1 MNEAAALRL
10 QPDTAASI
18 LYNALLRCSWLD
30 KYPYA
35 SRLWQAAWR
44 KSSALLSVPV
54 RTTIHGRS
62 VVANYGHIY
71 LLCARKY
78 RTLNNPL
85 VELVYQTYSVK
96 KRPITHVDVG
106 ANVGDTILLVDS
118 NCSGMIREFCCP

>member
-10 QPDTAASI
+10 RPDAAASI
-18 LYNALLRCSWLD
+18 LYNASLRCSWLD
-30 KYPYA
+30 KYSYA

-44 KSSALLSVPV
+44 KSSTLLSVPV
-54 RTTIHGRS
+54 RTTIHGRR
-62 VVANYGHIY
+62 VVVNYGHTY
-71 LLCARKY
+71 PLYARKY

-106 ANVGDTILLVDS
+106 ASVGDTILLVES
-118 NCSGMIREFCCP
+118 NCSGMIREFCRP